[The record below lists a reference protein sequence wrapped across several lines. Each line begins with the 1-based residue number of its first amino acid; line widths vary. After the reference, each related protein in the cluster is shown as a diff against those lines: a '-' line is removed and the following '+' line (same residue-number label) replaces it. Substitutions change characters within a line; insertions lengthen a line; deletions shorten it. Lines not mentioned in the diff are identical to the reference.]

1 MLSRR
6 QLPNALTGVRVLLAV
21 AFFVLLTRWSRV
33 AWNAAFVVFLLAALT
48 DVLDGYLARRMEV
61 TSAFGRVA
69 DPFVDKLLICG
80 AFIMLLA
87 YPHLTAFLRPWMVV
101 VIVARELLVTAV
113 RSFAES
119 HHRAFAATAVGKI
132 KMFVQSVTVGAMV
145 LGTAN
150 AYIDHPWTPG
160 SFWEMGCRLLV
171 YASVIVTIASG
182 VLYLGKLRSALKAGP
197 DA

>member
-6 QLPNALTGVRVLLAV
+6 NVPNALTSVRVLLAV

-33 AWNAAFVVFLLAALT
+33 AWNAAFVVFLVAALT

-119 HHRAFAATAVGKI
+119 HHRVFAATAVGKI
-132 KMFVQSVTVGAMV
+132 KMFVQSVAVGAMV

-150 AYIDHPWTPG
+150 GYIGKPWTRG
-160 SFWEMGCRLLV
+160 SFWESTCRILV
-171 YASVIVTIASG
+171 YTSVIVTIASG
-182 VLYLGKLRSALKAGP
+182 LLYMGKLYAALKEGP
-197 DA
+197 NA